1 MFEACSDTSFTQI
14 PIFGCDGSNRPASRS
29 GAAARRRSGRVKDNV
44 LGVDSCSPERKETVP
59 GVASRLPA
67 KGSGLRP
74 LLADGERFNAMKFG
88 SPVTA
93 MVAMAPIVISE
104 EETAGVLAYRYT
116 LLGEP

>member
-1 MFEACSDTSFTQI
+1 
-14 PIFGCDGSNRPASRS
+14 
-29 GAAARRRSGRVKDNV
+29 
-44 LGVDSCSPERKETVP
+44 
-59 GVASRLPA
+59 
-67 KGSGLRP
+67 
-74 LLADGERFNAMKFG
+74 MKFG